1 MVDPSSCAVGE
12 PKAHEGLSPPPGWS
26 DWPPPAWGIV
36 RVSAALLTGA
46 VILMCLDMLVY
57 LRLWRLIVEPR
68 GMPSP
73 GRILS
78 TIYTGLL
85 PMALSGAS
93 CVVATW
99 AAFRARGKYA
109 VLAVVTAAAAAI
121 IVAILVVM
129 VLVQWC
135 PVALLPAVG
144 RRG

>member
-1 MVDPSSCAVGE
+1 MENSTPNAVEE
-12 PKAHEGLSPPPGWS
+12 PEAHLGLSSSPGWP
-26 DWPPPAWGIV
+26 DWPPPAWGMV
-36 RVSAALLTGA
+36 RLAAALLTGA

-57 LRLWRLIVEPR
+57 LRLWRQIVEAR

-73 GRILS
+73 EQVLS
-78 TIYTGLL
+78 TIYTSLL

-99 AAFRARGKYA
+99 AGFRAKGKYA
-109 VLAVVTAAAAAI
+109 VLAVITAATAAI

-135 PVALLPAVG
+135 PVALLPDVV
-144 RRG
+144 RGD